1 MFAKAVVV
9 GHYEGAALLSPEAY
23 LDRVFIGRLAVRH
36 RFGLYP
42 GPREAAS
49 VFWNPTR
56 ARFPSRLVVGLRSR
70 AFFAS

>member
-1 MFAKAVVV
+1 MFGKAIVV
-9 GHYEGAALLSPEAY
+9 GHYEGDALLSTEAY
-23 LDRVFIGRLAVRH
+23 LDRVFSGRLAVRY

-56 ARFPSRLVVGLRSR
+56 ARFPSRLVAGLRSR
-70 AFFAS
+70 VFFAG